1 MQSEIDLKNTI
12 QKAQRADTLLNDP
25 LIQEFI
31 ITLRGDL
38 LNKFES
44 TELSNEKE
52 RLDAWQQSQVL
63 NKFLEKFTKTIR
75 DGKNAKL
82 SLMDRAKIKLK
93 NVI

>member
-1 MQSEIDLKNTI
+1 MNETELRNTI
-12 QKAQRADTLLNDP
+12 QRANRADELLNDP
-25 LIQEFI
+25 MIQEFI

-44 TELSNEKE
+44 AALEDEQI

-63 NKFLEKFTKTIR
+63 KKFLDKFTRAIR

-82 SLMDRAKIKLK
+82 TLVEQAKKHLR